1 MELIDILSP
10 DNDLLPSFVVNTA
23 VNFVNV
29 TGIAAPGATLRP
41 ANGAWSRFK
50 RGDNFTVLSFGIF
63 IPERFS
69 VWDYPDAS
77 GLKRSAPI
85 FELYGTCDAGA
96 TLKPIL
102 PFGNNGKI
110 KIPFQN
116 YEFSIGVFCD
126 VESLGLNTA
135 AIYELMILYP
145 SIVNTLSISMV
156 DVPAAMNGLTFKIVP
171 FIKVLHNFSLS

>member
-1 MELIDILSP
+1 MELIDILTP

-23 VNFVNV
+23 VTNVNV
-29 TGIAAPGATLRP
+29 TGIAAPGAKLRP
-41 ANGAWSRFK
+41 SNGVWSRFK

-63 IPERFS
+63 IPERFT
-69 VWDYPDAS
+69 VWDYPDTS
-77 GLKRSAPI
+77 GVKRSAPVL
-85 FELYGTCDAGA
+85 ELYGTCDGGA
-96 TLKPIL
+96 TLLPII

-116 YEFSIGVFCD
+116 YEFSIGTFCD
-126 VESLGLNTA
+126 VESIGLNTG
-135 AIYELMILYP
+135 AIFELMILYP

-171 FIKVLHNFSLS
+171 FLKVLHNFTLS